1 LALFIRLPLEKA
13 AIWSL
18 LGGYMLLP
26 SNLTVDV
33 PFLPPVDK
41 MSITA
46 IATLLLCWMK
56 GSKAVPAKRS
66 VLVYV
71 FAGLFVVAPVLT
83 TINNSYE
90 LQTAGK
96 SVPGFYPLDGVK
108 FALRNMMIL
117 IPFYVGSRTLST
129 DSARLY
135 LIKVLPSAMLFYS
148 LPMLAE
154 VRLSPQIHAWV
165 YGYLPTSFDQQV
177 RGGGFRP
184 VVFFPHGLTLALFTG
199 LCLLAALVAVR
210 GRWRILTLPPGLAA
224 SYLGGLLI
232 LCKSLGPVIYSIILA
247 PIILFTKPRLWV
259 QVGCAISLFVCA
271 YPFLRGNGLTPI
283 EMVSNLAQ
291 SVSTERNESFQTR
304 VGNEHDLLAKANEKP
319 WFGWGGFGRNRIF
332 DKWTGKDI
340 SITDGGWII
349 EFGAYGWFGYLSFF
363 GLLCLAQFRAL
374 RGVGREVSQ
383 ASIARAGLAL
393 LLAVYV
399 LDQIPNGGELP
410 LVFLLGGAI
419 SSSAG
424 AVRRNRARQSADT
437 AEMSMA
443 VAVPQ

>member
-1 LALFIRLPLEKA
+1 
-13 AIWSL
+13 
-18 LGGYMLLP
+18 MLLP

-56 GSKAVPAKRS
+56 GSQVAPAKRS
-66 VLVYV
+66 VLVYI
-71 FAGLFVVAPVLT
+71 FAGLFVIAPVLT
-83 TINNSYE
+83 SLNNSYE

-96 SVPGFYPLDGVK
+96 SVPGFYPLDGLK
-108 FALRNMMIL
+108 FALRNIMIL
-117 IPFYVGSRTLST
+117 IPFYVGSRFLST
-129 DSARLY
+129 DSARLS
-135 LIKVLPSAMLFYS
+135 LIKALPSAMLVYS

-184 VVFFPHGLTLALFTG
+184 VVFFPHGLTLALFTV
-199 LCLLAALVAVR
+199 LALLATLVMVR
-210 GRWRILTLPPGLAA
+210 GRWRILWLPPGLVAT
-224 SYLGGLLI
+224 YLGGVLI

-283 EMVSNLAQ
+283 EKVSNLAQ

-304 VGNEHDLLAKANEKP
+304 VGNEQDLLAKANEKP

-332 DKWTGKDI
+332 DQWSGKDI
-340 SITDGGWII
+340 SVTDGGWII
-349 EFGAYGWFGYLSFF
+349 EFGTYGWFGYLSYF
-363 GLLCLAQFRAL
+363 GILCLAQFRAL
-374 RGVGREVSQ
+374 RAVGREVSP
-383 ASIARAGLAL
+383 ASMARGGLAL

-424 AVRRNRARQSADT
+424 AVRQKRSGRPAT
-437 AEMSMA
+437 GAEMPVAMA
-443 VAVPQ
+443 VSQ